1 MRVVRIYQFD
11 TNFEISSA
19 RRPADLQWP
28 TGGGPLADRGS
39 QVTGRGGRAVSELSM
54 ETPDEDAAEQAQEVP
69 EKGEEELS
77 ELPLEVD
84 EADAAEQIRDA
95 GYDDEDYR

>member
-1 MRVVRIYQFD
+1 
-11 TNFEISSA
+11 
-19 RRPADLQWP
+19 
-28 TGGGPLADRGS
+28 
-39 QVTGRGGRAVSELSM
+39 M

-69 EKGEEELS
+69 EQGGEELS